1 MQVNNVGIPGA
12 IIDGDALAD
21 SGNDM
26 VSSVSMI
33 FFLCQKRTVIV
44 LGCNFEEELLDC
56 NFRIRHYHVI

>member
-1 MQVNNVGIPGA
+1 MITNLKFLCSSTTPGA

-33 FFLCQKRTVIV
+33 FFLCQKKNSDWTWM
-44 LGCNFEEELLDC
+44 
-56 NFRIRHYHVI
+56 